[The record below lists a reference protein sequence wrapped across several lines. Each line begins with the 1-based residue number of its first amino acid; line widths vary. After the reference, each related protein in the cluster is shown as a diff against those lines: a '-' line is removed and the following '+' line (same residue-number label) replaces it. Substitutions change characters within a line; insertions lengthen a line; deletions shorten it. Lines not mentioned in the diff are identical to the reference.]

1 MPQSLG
7 NATGYSASTT
17 YDAGVAELTD
27 SANIIDA
34 FKYYHYGEN
43 FNGSTGLGGI
53 EKHFRD
59 VADDI
64 ALVTASVSTANTNIE
79 NNKHLT
85 ILDRTSS
92 HTFTL
97 ANDGALVTYT
107 GSASTT
113 FTIPP
118 ESGAGSVAF
127 SLGTQ
132 INVLQKSTGQVLIS
146 PGTGVTINGTP
157 GKRTRTQW
165 SLATAIKIASNNW
178 VVIGDTTT

>member
-85 ILDRTSS
+85 ISDKTTSY
-92 HTFTL
+92 TFAL
-97 ANDGALVTYT
+97 VDDGALVTYT

-118 ESGAGSVAF
+118 SASVNF
-127 SLGTQ
+127 PLGTQ
-132 INVLQKSTGQVLIS
+132 INVLQKSTGTILIAGGS
-146 PGTGVTINGTP
+146 GVTVNGTP
-157 GKRTRTQW
+157 GRRTRTQW
-165 SLATAIKIASNNW
+165 ALATAIKITSPDTW
-178 VVIGDTTT
+178 IVIGDTTA